1 MQNSLFY
8 QKNKNILTN
17 ERMTISK
24 NSVSEKTEKHF
35 SVSILFLGFLAAVM
49 LALVLMPQA
58 AYAKSYEMPKVTIM
72 RPLMKMATFR

>member
-58 AYAKSYEMPKVTIM
+58 AYAEII
-72 RPLMKMATFR
+72 RDA